1 MQGIGLPKLREMY
14 SDLTLNSPAGAQLR
28 NAKKRGN
35 EKEGSDFLE
44 MTSAHLVH
52 KTLFLSPGFIITPS
66 IKSYKTISI
75 NHSLWSSTGLCTS
88 GKSIQERQVQP
99 KQVYSHSRDLGQ
111 VQQELLY
118 SH

>member
-1 MQGIGLPKLREMY
+1 MPRPKEKY
-14 SDLTLNSPAGAQLR
+14 NDLTLNTPAGAQLR
-28 NAKKRGN
+28 HAQKRGN

-44 MTSAHLVH
+44 MTSARLVH
-52 KTLFLSPGFIITPS
+52 KTLFLSPGFTITPS

-99 KQVYSHSRDLGQ
+99 EQVYSHSRDLSQ
-111 VQQELLY
+111 VQQEQLY